1 MNRTTGAPCWTDIL
15 TSDPERAGHF
25 YTELFGWTMD
35 EPSADFGGYFM
46 FLRDGQPVAGGMP
59 NQPAMEVPDAWGV
72 YLATPDAKATVDAVL
87 RHGGTIR
94 EGAMDVADLGTQAVF
109 TDTVGARIGAWQ
121 ANTFPGFAPY
131 SGQPGTPAYFE
142 LITSSYERA
151 VQFYT
156 DAFGWNGRAES
167 DTADFR
173 LTVLADGDQVTA
185 GIMHMSAFPHI
196 DQWGVYFKV
205 ADTDAALATAT
216 RLGATV
222 TDPAMDTPYGRLAG
236 LTDPTGTYFKL
247 IG

>member
-1 MNRTTGAPCWTDIL
+1 MNRPAGAPCWTDLL
-15 TSDPERAGHF
+15 TSDTEQARRF
-25 YTELFGWTMD
+25 YTGLFGWTAGD
-35 EPSADFGGYFM
+35 ASPEFGGYFM
-46 FLRDGQPVAGGMP
+46 FMKDGAPVAGCMQ

-72 YLATPDAKATVDAVL
+72 YLATADAKATVDAVL
-87 RHGGTIR
+87 RHGGTVR
-94 EGAMDVADLGTQAVF
+94 EPAMDIADLGTQAVF
-109 TDTVGARIGAWQ
+109 TDSVGARIGAWQ
-121 ANTFPGFAPY
+121 ENTFPGFAPFT
-131 SGQPGTPAYFE
+131 GQPGTPAYFE

-151 VQFYT
+151 VQFYA
-156 DAFGWNGRAES
+156 DAFGWQGRVES

-173 LTVLADGDQVTA
+173 LTVLADGDQTTA
-185 GIMHMSAFPHI
+185 GIMHMSAFPHL

-205 ADTDAALATAT
+205 ADTDEALATAT